1 MGRRKKSA
9 AMFRKELQDLL
20 ESLGKNSEQRIRD
33 DYRQYNNVLR
43 QKNRGKK
50 QQRDIL
56 TIEQQRILNDDALHK
71 NYLCGKQLTHLEQ
84 KLQKAEKREDTEATN
99 ARSVIAAATV
109 LTSTDTTIVDNSIA
123 VDSPSVDRSIIPL
136 VSSETEKNPTSSII
150 ANSATSNNVTVPVT
164 TTANSTPITDIFEKM
179 TLQKD
184 IDSNSAAEAQDL
196 SARSSIEAEG
206 IYPRS
211 ENKILTVEHFT
222 CIATQPAKGMAEKWL
237 KKLSPDNLVTFEKLQ
252 HEPAKD
258 YSGTFAVCV
267 LVNIIRTRYD
277 DANKMHCQRI
287 YKVGCLHSAAEM
299 NTVAILEGSGY
310 GKHLFSTDIKSR
322 DNGTIREQHVY
333 LCFNQTLDSV

>member
-1 MGRRKKSA
+1 MWKKLA
-9 AMFRKELQDLL
+9 KL
-20 ESLGKNSEQRIRD
+20 EER
-33 DYRQYNNVLR
+33 LR
-43 QKNRGKK
+43 N
-50 QQRDIL
+50 
-56 TIEQQRILNDDALHK
+56 
-71 NYLCGKQLTHLEQ
+71 
-84 KLQKAEKREDTEATN
+84 AEKREDNDATKP
-99 ARSVIAAATV
+99 RSAIAAVTV
-109 LTSTDTTIVDNSIA
+109 LSSTATTTVDDSNA
-123 VDSPSVDRSIIPL
+123 FDSPSVDRSIIPL

-164 TTANSTPITDIFEKM
+164 TTANSTLITDIFEKM

-196 SARSSIEAEG
+196 SARSSIETEG

-310 GKHLFSTDIKSR
+310 GKHLFLTDIKSR
-322 DNGTIREQHVY
+322 DNRTIREQHVY
-333 LCFNQTLDSV
+333 LCFDQTLDSV

>member
-1 MGRRKKSA
+1 ML
-9 AMFRKELQDLL
+9 RKEIQDLL
-20 ESLGKNSEQRIRD
+20 ESLGKNSEHRIRD
-33 DYRQYNNVLR
+33 DYRQYNKVLTL
-43 QKNRGKK
+43 KNRGKK

-56 TIEQQRILNDDALHK
+56 TMEQQRILNDDALHK
-71 NYLCGKQLTHLEQ
+71 NYLCGKQLAHLEQ

-136 VSSETEKNPTSSII
+136 VSSETEKTPLSSII
-150 ANSATSNNVTVPVT
+150 ANSATWNNLTVPVT

-184 IDSNSAAEAQDL
+184 IDSNSAAEAQDS
-196 SARSSIEAEG
+196 SAQSSIEAEG

-222 CIATQPAKGMAEKWL
+222 CIATQPAKSMAEKWL

-267 LVNIIRTRYD
+267 LVNIIRTQFDCYD
-277 DANKMHCQRI
+277 DAHKMHCQRI
-287 YKVGCLHSAAEM
+287 YKVGCLHSAASM
-299 NTVAILEGSGY
+299 NTVAILEGCGY
-310 GKHLFSTDIKSR
+310 SKQLFSTDIQSR
-322 DNGTIREQHVY
+322 DNGTIREQHVH
-333 LCFNQTLDSV
+333 LCFDQTFDSMQY